1 MRKSGKDVADI
12 RLFGFRAGISDM
24 GFEFVFKSWQP
35 VELLRNCILK
45 NFEIIAKKFDA
56 VSLLPERR
64 CIAIV
69 YKNGTTPLAS
79 SPFK

>member
-1 MRKSGKDVADI
+1 MQKTGKDVAGI

-45 NFEIIAKKFDA
+45 NFKGITKKFNA
-56 VSLLPERR
+56 VSLLPKRR
-64 CIAIV
+64 CIAMV

>member
-1 MRKSGKDVADI
+1 MQKSGKDVAGI

-45 NFEIIAKKFDA
+45 NFKGITKKIQR
-56 VSLLPERR
+56 SEL
-64 CIAIV
+64 
-69 YKNGTTPLAS
+69 TT
-79 SPFK
+79 